1 MGSFITQQVAVTA
14 PDRVEKL
21 VLIGTARTVRNTA
34 VLGLQK
40 TIRDLGETVPIEF
53 AR

>member
-21 VLIGTARTVRNTA
+21 VLIGTARTVAIVRTGKSLRSLSPFSKRSSTKNT
-34 VLGLQK
+34 
-40 TIRDLGETVPIEF
+40 R
-53 AR
+53 